1 MPKLLLSLDFQR
13 EKILRKAA
21 KDLDV
26 SVSEFVRRLLDEHV
40 VFDKDGAT
48 KLKSTIRRR
57 DDEDVHTTPEK

>member
-1 MPKLLLSLDFQR
+1 MPKLLLSLDFER
-13 EKILRKAA
+13 EKVLRRAA

-40 VFDKDGAT
+40 VFDKEGAG

-57 DDEDVHTTPEK
+57 NENE

>member
-1 MPKLLLSLDFQR
+1 MPKLLLSLDFER
-13 EKILRKAA
+13 EKILRRAA

-40 VFDKDGAT
+40 VFDKEGAA

-57 DDEDVHTTPEK
+57 EENE